1 MNDQWRRIINGS
13 IRVYDA
19 SAQTL
24 AKERGQ
30 SAPRLTRYLL
40 GDGVVVEGLTLDP
53 DLALAAVNGRLDG
66 DRGPVLWIIA
76 DATARVLDQA
86 MHVRL
91 RDNPEA
97 LAIATQQ
104 IFDELGR
111 LARILAHT
119 LQTIMIDDL
128 RDEALLVLQL
138 HRVESAAMEGL
149 VNLSRFYTC
158 LRQSRVR
165 QPLAHAVADSSP
177 PTGTRIVDELGR
189 LSEYRGWLC
198 D

>member
-1 MNDQWRRIINGS
+1 MNDQWCRIINGS

-40 GDGVVVEGLTLDP
+40 GDGVVVVEGLSLDP

-104 IFDELGR
+104 IFDELACVAYDPLRWTYFSLPWGEPDSE
-111 LARILAHT
+111 LAVR
-119 LQTIMIDDL
+119 
-128 RDEALLVLQL
+128 
-138 HRVESAAMEGL
+138 
-149 VNLSRFYTC
+149 SR
-158 LRQSRVR
+158 RR
-165 QPLAHAVADSSP
+165 A
-177 PTGTRIVDELGR
+177 
-189 LSEYRGWLC
+189 
-198 D
+198 

>member
-40 GDGVVVEGLTLDP
+40 GDGVVVEGLSLDP

-76 DATARVLDQA
+76 DATARVLNQA
-86 MHVRL
+86 MHVKL

-104 IFDELGR
+104 IFDELACVAYDPVR
-111 LARILAHT
+111 WT
-119 LQTIMIDDL
+119 YF
-128 RDEALLVLQL
+128 
-138 HRVESAAMEGL
+138 
-149 VNLSRFYTC
+149 RF
-158 LRQSRVR
+158 
-165 QPLAHAVADSSP
+165 
-177 PTGTRIVDELGR
+177 
-189 LSEYRGWLC
+189 
-198 D
+198 

>member
-13 IRVYDA
+13 IQVYDA

-30 SAPRLTRYLL
+30 PAPRLTRYLL
-40 GDGVVVEGLTLDP
+40 GDGVVVEGLSLDP

-76 DATARVLDQA
+76 DATARVLNQA
-86 MHVRL
+86 MHVKL

-104 IFDELGR
+104 IFDELACVAYDPLRWTYFSFPWGKPGSE
-111 LARILAHT
+111 LA
-119 LQTIMIDDL
+119 
-128 RDEALLVLQL
+128 V
-138 HRVESAAMEGL
+138 G
-149 VNLSRFYTC
+149 SR
-158 LRQSRVR
+158 RR
-165 QPLAHAVADSSP
+165 A
-177 PTGTRIVDELGR
+177 
-189 LSEYRGWLC
+189 
-198 D
+198 